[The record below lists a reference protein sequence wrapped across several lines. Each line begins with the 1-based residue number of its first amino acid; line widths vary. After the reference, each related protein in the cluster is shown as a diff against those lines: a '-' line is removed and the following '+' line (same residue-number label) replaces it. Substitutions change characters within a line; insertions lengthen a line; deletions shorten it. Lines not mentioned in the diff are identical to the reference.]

1 MLEWQGTPSA
11 EDALN
16 PAKFDQHQHRQVN
29 FLDLDITLVYSCA
42 SDFAFRVY
50 RKPGTA
56 YAYLRYGSYHARHVF
71 RGWRKAEV
79 HTAQPADPLQQT

>member
-1 MLEWQGTPSA
+1 MARHAIGRGI
-11 EDALN
+11 N

-29 FLDLDITLVYSCA
+29 FLDLEITLVYSCA

-56 YAYLRYGSYHARHVF
+56 YAYLLRILPREARLS
-71 RGWRKAEV
+71 RL
-79 HTAQPADPLQQT
+79 AQCRDAQAADALQQP